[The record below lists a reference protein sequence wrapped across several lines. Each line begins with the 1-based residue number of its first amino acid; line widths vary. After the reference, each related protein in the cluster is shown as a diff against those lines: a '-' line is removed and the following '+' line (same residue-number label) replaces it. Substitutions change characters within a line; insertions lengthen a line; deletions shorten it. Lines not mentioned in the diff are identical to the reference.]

1 MGGDTSPTSKEGPR
15 PAETPV
21 NELKP
26 PTVDVIVTQEE
37 EDVEQ
42 TVPVLSTDI
51 STSSDQELQSLEAT
65 STEVKAP
72 VSVIVTADA
81 EDFEKTP
88 QQESLVDV
96 KVTEAILSSTSEKSI
111 SQEELTESTEA
122 VETLQ
127 PIKVIVT
134 QEEEEEEEALRKNNE
149 DIVRLEELA
158 AKAKALASWK
168 RAVGPAR
175 KPAKVAEEKTDKSEG
190 SASVE
195 EAQEIVASDN
205 LKVIDPAAEVLVE
218 EKAAEENTADSKK
231 ETEET
236 LAANKEE
243 FDFEESLGWTV
254 QGRKGRKGKKG
265 LSKLKGII
273 SELKAEE
280 AEKKEVIE
288 EPKVLSFE
296 EAAKQVEAESAFSR
310 RTFAAPQSVEVKED
324 VDTDSSG
331 WEVIEVSDDSED
343 EVKEVTEVTKEVKE
357 MMSEEEKGCS
367 GQRWVEE
374 MNEKNRKKMELESKA
389 TDASASYSQSTFW
402 REPISQLPNMPSL
415 PKEEKME
422 EVKKVED
429 EKKPA
434 GISLPISEM
443 TYGWMDDDDV
453 MGSIDTDEED
463 VEEKEKKLEEVKPV
477 MSYADAAK
485 KVEEVKPKG
494 NALPTEDLTEAM
506 GTMNSGE
513 DDDVLDNRENLT
525 LDLIPEKK
533 KDEVP
538 EQFSPVQYWRDPIP
552 DILDPEE
559 PLKNAEKSEKKSEKP
574 KPITPKVAKP
584 KSWLASNMAGMFD
597 RKPKPKVKAEE
608 VVAKKKES
616 EKKTPPT
623 SSAAEIK
630 EVKPTISSSSTVTEV
645 KSVTKEEKKEKAT
658 TIQREENEKQSKP
671 KNPCDKES
679 VWLDK
684 WKFDDAEARF
694 YEKESRSVERESSS
708 TEVGNKKTPEKDI
721 GDTRRKGRIV
731 KEITEETHE
740 KVEVVYK
747 VPEKMWAPP
756 GCPADKDL
764 KMDNKDL
771 KEKLTSI
778 EAENKEMRKS
788 LAQLSEHIRA
798 LTARVNLLEKE
809 VVV

>member
-1 MGGDTSPTSKEGPR
+1 MG
-15 PAETPV
+15 
-21 NELKP
+21 
-26 PTVDVIVTQEE
+26 
-37 EDVEQ
+37 
-42 TVPVLSTDI
+42 
-51 STSSDQELQSLEAT
+51 QELQSLEAT

-296 EAAKQVEAESAFSR
+296 EAAKQVEAESAFAR

-343 EVKEVTEVTKEVKE
+343 EVTEVTKEVKE

-374 MNEKNRKKMELESKA
+374 MNEKNRKKME
-389 TDASASYSQSTFW
+389 
-402 REPISQLPNMPSL
+402 
-415 PKEEKME
+415 
-422 EVKKVED
+422 
-429 EKKPA
+429 
-434 GISLPISEM
+434 
-443 TYGWMDDDDV
+443 
-453 MGSIDTDEED
+453 
-463 VEEKEKKLEEVKPV
+463 
-477 MSYADAAK
+477 
-485 KVEEVKPKG
+485 
-494 NALPTEDLTEAM
+494 
-506 GTMNSGE
+506 
-513 DDDVLDNRENLT
+513 
-525 LDLIPEKK
+525 
-533 KDEVP
+533 
-538 EQFSPVQYWRDPIP
+538 
-552 DILDPEE
+552 

-574 KPITPKVAKP
+574 KPI
-584 KSWLASNMAGMFD
+584 
-597 RKPKPKVKAEE
+597 
-608 VVAKKKES
+608 
-616 EKKTPPT
+616 
-623 SSAAEIK
+623 
-630 EVKPTISSSSTVTEV
+630 
-645 KSVTKEEKKEKAT
+645 
-658 TIQREENEKQSKP
+658 
-671 KNPCDKES
+671 
-679 VWLDK
+679 
-684 WKFDDAEARF
+684 
-694 YEKESRSVERESSS
+694 
-708 TEVGNKKTPEKDI
+708 
-721 GDTRRKGRIV
+721 
-731 KEITEETHE
+731 
-740 KVEVVYK
+740 
-747 VPEKMWAPP
+747 
-756 GCPADKDL
+756 
-764 KMDNKDL
+764 
-771 KEKLTSI
+771 
-778 EAENKEMRKS
+778 
-788 LAQLSEHIRA
+788 
-798 LTARVNLLEKE
+798 
-809 VVV
+809 

>member
-1 MGGDTSPTSKEGPR
+1 MEEKQLKRYRRSLKRTRAKSRNPSVEDNEKGRRPAEGGEKVDGRRLALAMAPSSSGDTSPTSKEGPR

-51 STSSDQELQSLEAT
+51 STSSDQELRSLEAT

-88 QQESLVDV
+88 QQDSLVDV

-168 RAVGPAR
+168 RAVSPAR
-175 KPAKVAEEKTDKSEG
+175 KPAKVAEENTDKS
-190 SASVE
+190 SVE

-205 LKVIDPAAEVLVE
+205 LKVIDPATEVLVE
-218 EKAAEENTADSKK
+218 EKAAEENSADSKI
-231 ETEET
+231 ETEEK

-296 EAAKQVEAESAFSR
+296 EAAKQVEAESALAR

-389 TDASASYSQSTFW
+389 T
-402 REPISQLPNMPSL
+402 
-415 PKEEKME
+415 
-422 EVKKVED
+422 
-429 EKKPA
+429 
-434 GISLPISEM
+434 
-443 TYGWMDDDDV
+443 
-453 MGSIDTDEED
+453 
-463 VEEKEKKLEEVKPV
+463 
-477 MSYADAAK
+477 
-485 KVEEVKPKG
+485 
-494 NALPTEDLTEAM
+494 
-506 GTMNSGE
+506 
-513 DDDVLDNRENLT
+513 
-525 LDLIPEKK
+525 
-533 KDEVP
+533 
-538 EQFSPVQYWRDPIP
+538 
-552 DILDPEE
+552 
-559 PLKNAEKSEKKSEKP
+559 
-574 KPITPKVAKP
+574 
-584 KSWLASNMAGMFD
+584 
-597 RKPKPKVKAEE
+597 
-608 VVAKKKES
+608 
-616 EKKTPPT
+616 
-623 SSAAEIK
+623 
-630 EVKPTISSSSTVTEV
+630 
-645 KSVTKEEKKEKAT
+645 
-658 TIQREENEKQSKP
+658 
-671 KNPCDKES
+671 
-679 VWLDK
+679 
-684 WKFDDAEARF
+684 
-694 YEKESRSVERESSS
+694 
-708 TEVGNKKTPEKDI
+708 
-721 GDTRRKGRIV
+721 
-731 KEITEETHE
+731 
-740 KVEVVYK
+740 
-747 VPEKMWAPP
+747 
-756 GCPADKDL
+756 
-764 KMDNKDL
+764 
-771 KEKLTSI
+771 
-778 EAENKEMRKS
+778 
-788 LAQLSEHIRA
+788 
-798 LTARVNLLEKE
+798 
-809 VVV
+809 

>member
-1 MGGDTSPTSKEGPR
+1 MEEKQLKRYRRSLKRTRAKSRNPSVEDNEKGRRPAEGGEKVDGRRLALAMAPSSSGDTSRTSKEGPR

-26 PTVDVIVTQEE
+26 PAVDVIVTQEE
-37 EDVEQ
+37 DEDVEQ

-51 STSSDQELQSLEAT
+51 STSSYQELQSLEAT

-96 KVTEAILSSTSEKSI
+96 KVTEAILSSTSEKPI

-122 VETLQ
+122 VKTPE

-134 QEEEEEEEALRKNNE
+134 QEEEEEEEEALRKNNE

-158 AKAKALASWK
+158 TKAKALASWK
-168 RAVGPAR
+168 RAASPAR
-175 KPAKVAEEKTDKSEG
+175 KPAKVAEEKTDKSE
-190 SASVE
+190 SSVE

-218 EKAAEENTADSKK
+218 EKAAEENTADSKTAAADVNVEVGRN

-296 EAAKQVEAESAFSR
+296 EAAKQVEAESALAR

-374 MNEKNRKKMELESKA
+374 MNEKNKEQSKLESKA
-389 TDASASYSQSTFW
+389 T
-402 REPISQLPNMPSL
+402 
-415 PKEEKME
+415 
-422 EVKKVED
+422 
-429 EKKPA
+429 
-434 GISLPISEM
+434 
-443 TYGWMDDDDV
+443 
-453 MGSIDTDEED
+453 
-463 VEEKEKKLEEVKPV
+463 
-477 MSYADAAK
+477 
-485 KVEEVKPKG
+485 
-494 NALPTEDLTEAM
+494 
-506 GTMNSGE
+506 
-513 DDDVLDNRENLT
+513 
-525 LDLIPEKK
+525 
-533 KDEVP
+533 
-538 EQFSPVQYWRDPIP
+538 
-552 DILDPEE
+552 
-559 PLKNAEKSEKKSEKP
+559 
-574 KPITPKVAKP
+574 
-584 KSWLASNMAGMFD
+584 
-597 RKPKPKVKAEE
+597 
-608 VVAKKKES
+608 
-616 EKKTPPT
+616 
-623 SSAAEIK
+623 
-630 EVKPTISSSSTVTEV
+630 
-645 KSVTKEEKKEKAT
+645 
-658 TIQREENEKQSKP
+658 
-671 KNPCDKES
+671 
-679 VWLDK
+679 
-684 WKFDDAEARF
+684 
-694 YEKESRSVERESSS
+694 
-708 TEVGNKKTPEKDI
+708 
-721 GDTRRKGRIV
+721 
-731 KEITEETHE
+731 
-740 KVEVVYK
+740 
-747 VPEKMWAPP
+747 
-756 GCPADKDL
+756 
-764 KMDNKDL
+764 
-771 KEKLTSI
+771 
-778 EAENKEMRKS
+778 
-788 LAQLSEHIRA
+788 
-798 LTARVNLLEKE
+798 
-809 VVV
+809 

>member
-1 MGGDTSPTSKEGPR
+1 MG
-15 PAETPV
+15 
-21 NELKP
+21 
-26 PTVDVIVTQEE
+26 
-37 EDVEQ
+37 
-42 TVPVLSTDI
+42 
-51 STSSDQELQSLEAT
+51 QELQSLEAT

-96 KVTEAILSSTSEKSI
+96 KVTEAILSSTPEKSI

-168 RAVGPAR
+168 RAVSPAR
-175 KPAKVAEEKTDKSEG
+175 KPAKVADEEKTDKSES
-190 SASVE
+190 SAE

-218 EKAAEENTADSKK
+218 EKAAEENSADSKI

-296 EAAKQVEAESAFSR
+296 EAAKQVEAESAFAR
-310 RTFAAPQSVEVKED
+310 KAFAAPQSVEVKED

-422 EVKKVED
+422 EVKKVDE

-434 GISLPISEM
+434 GISLPTSEM

-463 VEEKEKKLEEVKPV
+463 VEEVKEKEKKPEEVKPV

-494 NALPTEDLTEAM
+494 IALPTEDLTEAM
-506 GTMNSGE
+506 GKMKSGE

-608 VVAKKKES
+608 VVAKKKEF

-630 EVKPTISSSSTVTEV
+630 EVKPTISSSSIVTEV

-756 GCPADKDL
+756 GCPANKDL

>member
-168 RAVGPAR
+168 RAVSPAR
-175 KPAKVAEEKTDKSEG
+175 KPAKVADEEKTDKSES
-190 SASVE
+190 SAE

-218 EKAAEENTADSKK
+218 EKAAEENSADSKIK
-231 ETEET
+231 TEET

-296 EAAKQVEAESAFSR
+296 EAAKQVEAESAFAR

-374 MNEKNRKKMELESKA
+374 MNEKNRKKME
-389 TDASASYSQSTFW
+389 
-402 REPISQLPNMPSL
+402 
-415 PKEEKME
+415 
-422 EVKKVED
+422 
-429 EKKPA
+429 
-434 GISLPISEM
+434 
-443 TYGWMDDDDV
+443 
-453 MGSIDTDEED
+453 
-463 VEEKEKKLEEVKPV
+463 
-477 MSYADAAK
+477 
-485 KVEEVKPKG
+485 
-494 NALPTEDLTEAM
+494 
-506 GTMNSGE
+506 
-513 DDDVLDNRENLT
+513 
-525 LDLIPEKK
+525 
-533 KDEVP
+533 
-538 EQFSPVQYWRDPIP
+538 
-552 DILDPEE
+552 

-574 KPITPKVAKP
+574 KPI
-584 KSWLASNMAGMFD
+584 
-597 RKPKPKVKAEE
+597 
-608 VVAKKKES
+608 
-616 EKKTPPT
+616 
-623 SSAAEIK
+623 
-630 EVKPTISSSSTVTEV
+630 
-645 KSVTKEEKKEKAT
+645 
-658 TIQREENEKQSKP
+658 
-671 KNPCDKES
+671 
-679 VWLDK
+679 
-684 WKFDDAEARF
+684 
-694 YEKESRSVERESSS
+694 
-708 TEVGNKKTPEKDI
+708 
-721 GDTRRKGRIV
+721 
-731 KEITEETHE
+731 
-740 KVEVVYK
+740 
-747 VPEKMWAPP
+747 
-756 GCPADKDL
+756 
-764 KMDNKDL
+764 
-771 KEKLTSI
+771 
-778 EAENKEMRKS
+778 
-788 LAQLSEHIRA
+788 
-798 LTARVNLLEKE
+798 
-809 VVV
+809 